1 MLRAIFPII
10 MTVAA
15 IGLFIVFTN
24 PNYKEMNSLRDV
36 QSAYDQALNNSQQLL
51 KVRNDLTAKYN
62 NLSGTDRDRLTK
74 LMPDTVDN
82 IRLIIDTQNIALSHG
97 MALKDIKYD
106 ARAQSNATPT
116 SGTAPATQS
125 QLAANQKEY
134 GVFQL
139 EFSVT
144 GSYQNFLSF
153 ISDIEQSLRL
163 VDIESVTFQAPDA
176 GSSSMKYVVRIR
188 TYWLKS

>member
-1 MLRAIFPII
+1 MFKIIFPII
-10 MTVAA
+10 MTIAA
-15 IGLFIVFTN
+15 VGLFVVFTN
-24 PNYKEMNSLRDV
+24 PAYTEVKSLKTV

-51 KVRNDLTAKYN
+51 KVRNELTTKYN

-82 IRLIIDTQNIALSHG
+82 IRLIIDTQNIALGHG
-97 MALKDIKYD
+97 MTLKDIKYD
-106 ARAQSNATPT
+106 ARAESNAATATAATTP
-116 SGTAPATQS
+116 G

-134 GVFQL
+134 GTFEL

-144 GSYQNFLSF
+144 GSYQNFLAF
-153 ISDIEQSLRL
+153 ITDLEQSLRL
-163 VDIESVTFQAPDA
+163 VDIESVSFQAADA
-176 GSSSMKYVVRIR
+176 GGSTIKYVVRVR